1 MHVAHFSLQE
11 FSDEP
16 IQSLMIVRELSLH
29 CCCVSDPKFSS
40 SLLAAAVGTGG
51 PFLSISFEERT
62 QTPPASS
69 PTSVLIPLYSPLR
82 TLLSVLQCRH
92 HYQTDSSPVLAAL
105 RSGATCARSSAAS
118 SCHTGSRTAAL
129 AARSRGDDGDPH
141 CWSGK
146 EGGGRAVGHASASAP
161 AADARSRASAN
172 LHEMNM
178 ISVSRSRSAGSRW
191 IMGCRNICSTVPDGR
206 EVVRKRHK
214 ITPYAVISPL
224 VPRLPSAGSPSHL
237 LA

>member
-1 MHVAHFSLQE
+1 M
-11 FSDEP
+11 
-16 IQSLMIVRELSLH
+16 
-29 CCCVSDPKFSS
+29 
-40 SLLAAAVGTGG
+40 AAAVGTGG

-92 HYQTDSSPVLAAL
+92 HYQTDSSASSPPEWSNVRAQLC
-105 RSGATCARSSAAS
+105 RIIVPHWQQDSCARE
-118 SCHTGSRTAAL
+118 GRRRRPAL
-129 AARSRGDDGDPH
+129 LE
-141 CWSGK
+141 W
-146 EGGGRAVGHASASAP
+146 EGGREEGGHASASAP

-214 ITPYAVISPL
+214 SYAERSDLASFPQTPLCAIPL
-224 VPRLPSAGSPSHL
+224 FPFPLTGLIKGCGRSVSVKERRD
-237 LA
+237 

>member
-1 MHVAHFSLQE
+1 MLPIESHTCSLTHFICHLCVNTTWLFTPTLQLKFLRILPPATSLTMHVAHFSLQE
-11 FSDEP
+11 FSDKP
-16 IQSLMIVRELSLH
+16 TQSLMIVKELSQH

-129 AARSRGDDGDPH
+129 ARGDDGDPH
-141 CWSGK
+141 CWSGR
-146 EGGGRAVGHASASAP
+146 EGGRREGTPPPPPPPPTLARGRA
-161 AADARSRASAN
+161 R
-172 LHEMNM
+172 
-178 ISVSRSRSAGSRW
+178 IS
-191 IMGCRNICSTVPDGR
+191 M
-206 EVVRKRHK
+206 K
-214 ITPYAVISPL
+214 
-224 VPRLPSAGSPSHL
+224 
-237 LA
+237 

>member
-1 MHVAHFSLQE
+1 
-11 FSDEP
+11 
-16 IQSLMIVRELSLH
+16 MIVKELSLH

-92 HYQTDSSPVLAAL
+92 HYQTDSSASSPPEWSNVRAQLC
-105 RSGATCARSSAAS
+105 RIIVPHWQQDSCAR
-118 SCHTGSRTAAL
+118 GSVEARRRRRRPAL
-129 AARSRGDDGDPH
+129 LE
-141 CWSGK
+141 W
-146 EGGGRAVGHASASAP
+146 EGGGREGTPPSAPAP

-178 ISVSRSRSAGSRW
+178 ISVSRCSLPLGRPDRGGLWGAEISAVQSQMAERW
-191 IMGCRNICSTVPDGR
+191 
-206 EVVRKRHK
+206 
-214 ITPYAVISPL
+214 
-224 VPRLPSAGSPSHL
+224 
-237 LA
+237 

>member
-1 MHVAHFSLQE
+1 
-11 FSDEP
+11 
-16 IQSLMIVRELSLH
+16 MIVKELSLR

-92 HYQTDSSPVLAAL
+92 HYQTDSS
-105 RSGATCARSSAAS
+105 AS
-118 SCHTGSRTAAL
+118 SPPEWSNVRAQLCRIIVPHWHWQQDSCAAL
-129 AARSRGDDGDPH
+129 AARSRGDDGEAH
-141 CWSGK
+141 CWSGRE
-146 EGGGRAVGHASASAP
+146 EGGHASASAP
-161 AADARSRASAN
+161 AADARSRARASAN

-178 ISVSRSRSAGSRW
+178 ISVSRCSLPLGRPDRGGLWGAEISAVQSQMAERW
-191 IMGCRNICSTVPDGR
+191 
-206 EVVRKRHK
+206 
-214 ITPYAVISPL
+214 
-224 VPRLPSAGSPSHL
+224 
-237 LA
+237 